1 MDVIFKNLY
10 DKYPNMTFK
19 SHERLVNDVKD
30 IFEMF
35 YLIYYA
41 ICFVVTLV
49 IAVTLNAIFVGA
61 YNKRKFEF
69 SVYKAIGFS
78 KKEINKKIISE
89 ILLINFIGLISAAIL
104 TVLSLLIINVII
116 LYPQGMWMNYFH
128 KTSMIV
134 AMLCDIAIIVP
145 VIFFRLR
152 KIKKYDVTEY

>member
-41 ICFVVTLV
+41 ICFIVTLV

-69 SVYKAIGFS
+69 SVYKAIGFQ
-78 KKEINKKIISE
+78 KRNKQE
-89 ILLINFIGLISAAIL
+89 
-104 TVLSLLIINVII
+104 
-116 LYPQGMWMNYFH
+116 NYIRNTF
-128 KTSMIV
+128 
-134 AMLCDIAIIVP
+134 D
-145 VIFFRLR
+145 
-152 KIKKYDVTEY
+152 